1 VTGCASLRA
10 VRISGNHCATAIK
23 AGSQPATEEHS
34 IVPGLDVMVEEPK
47 QDRTWA
53 LKLQLNTSWVW
64 AALVVLLSVWILRIF
79 LEPLLWAAVVAIASW
94 PIYRRF
100 ARSLPG
106 WMASSVTP
114 LLFTA
119 LVSVFVLGPIV
130 FAFGTLIA
138 QAQRW
143 VNQVALADQ
152 TGLAVPAWLEDLP
165 LVGTWLAERWQAL
178 FGTPGGLSV
187 WLQRA
192 DASAVLGWAETLGQF
207 MAHHLLVISFT
218 LLVLFFLYR
227 RGDALPRNLSRLVHD
242 RLGPRAQ
249 PYVELA
255 IVALRATVN
264 GMVIL
269 GLFDGILTGISYAL
283 AGVERAEAWGAVTG
297 VLSLIPFLAYAVVA
311 AVALTLLAK
320 GALMAAVTVAAL
332 GVVVLFAGD
341 KIVRPLLVGS
351 SAKLGFVWVLMGTL
365 GGVELLGL
373 LGLFVGPVVL
383 ALGGALWQEWTRS
396 QAQSRTAGVT
406 VTVTHHA

>member
-1 VTGCASLRA
+1 MD
-10 VRISGNHCATAIK
+10 
-23 AGSQPATEEHS
+23 EHS
-34 IVPGLDVMVEEPK
+34 IAPGADVMVEELK
-47 QDRTWA
+47 QDRAWA
-53 LKLQLNTSWVW
+53 LKLQFNTRWVW
-64 AALVVLLSVWILRIF
+64 AALILLLSVWILRSF
-79 LEPLLWAAVVAIASW
+79 LEPLLWAAVIAIASW

-130 FAFGTLIA
+130 FAFGALIA

-143 VNQVALADQ
+143 VDQIALADK
-152 TGLAVPAWLEDLP
+152 TGLAVPTWLEALP
-165 LVGTWLAERWQAL
+165 VVGARLAERWQAL
-178 FGTPGGLSV
+178 LGTPGGLSV

-207 MAHHLLVISFT
+207 MAHHLFIISFT
-218 LLVLFFLYR
+218 VLVLFFLYR
-227 RGDALPRNLSRLVHD
+227 RGDALPRHLGRLVQD

-249 PYVELA
+249 PYVDLA

-269 GLFDGILTGISYAL
+269 GLFDGGLTGITYAL
-283 AGVERAEAWGAVTG
+283 CGVERAEVWGAVTG
-297 VLSLIPFLAYAVVA
+297 VLSLIPFLAYVVVA

-320 GALMAAVTVAAL
+320 GALMAAITVAAL

-341 KIVRPLLVGS
+341 KIVRPVLVGG

-365 GGVELLGL
+365 GGVEVLGL
-373 LGLFVGPVVL
+373 LGLFVGPVAL
-383 ALGGALWQEWTRS
+383 ALSRALWQEWTRS

>member
-1 VTGCASLRA
+1 MF
-10 VRISGNHCATAIK
+10 
-23 AGSQPATEEHS
+23 EER
-34 IVPGLDVMVEEPK
+34 K
-47 QDRTWA
+47 QDRAWA
-53 LKLQLNTSWVW
+53 LKLQFNTRWVW
-64 AALVVLLSVWILRIF
+64 AALILLLSVWILRSF
-79 LEPLLWAAVVAIASW
+79 LEPLLWAAVIAIASW
-94 PIYRRF
+94 PLYQRF

-106 WMASSVTP
+106 WMASNVTP

-119 LVSVFVLGPIV
+119 LLSVFVLGPIV
-130 FAFGTLIA
+130 FAFGALIA

-143 VNQVALADQ
+143 VNQIALADQ
-152 TGLAVPAWLEDLP
+152 TGLAVPAWLEALP
-165 LVGTWLAERWQAL
+165 LVGTTLGERWKAL
-178 FGTPGGLSV
+178 LGTPGGLSV

-207 MAHHLLVISFT
+207 MAHHLFIISFT
-218 LLVLFFLYR
+218 VLVLFFLYR
-227 RGDALPRNLSRLVHD
+227 RGDALPRHLGRLVQD

-249 PYVELA
+249 PYVDLA

-269 GLFDGILTGISYAL
+269 GLFDGGLTGITYAL
-283 AGVERAEAWGAVTG
+283 CGVERAEVWGAVTG
-297 VLSLIPFLAYAVVA
+297 VLSLIPFLAYVVVA

-320 GALMAAVTVAAL
+320 GALMAAITVAAL

-341 KIVRPLLVGS
+341 KIVRPVLVGG

-365 GGVELLGL
+365 GGVEGLGL
-373 LGLFVGPVVL
+373 LGLFVGPVAL
-383 ALGGALWQEWTRS
+383 ALSRALWQEWTRS